1 MEATAV
7 FQSVYG
13 ILILEIAPLGF
24 TFKEKIWKG
33 HMPSPL
39 HQNTSIQYMFTRQK
53 TVDVLVTDIV

>member
-7 FQSVYG
+7 FQSAYG

-33 HMPSPL
+33 HMPSL
-39 HQNTSIQYMFTRQK
+39 LYQDTFIQYTFTRQK
-53 TVDVLVTDIV
+53 TVDVLVTVIV